1 VEDPDYQRVFAAMV
15 KASRHSGHDGAVAF
29 QTSPPSLS
37 EMRQDLE
44 LLRSYEQELKKRSG
58 QVEVR
63 RKALEDPIKVKTA

>member
-1 VEDPDYQRVFAAMV
+1 
-15 KASRHSGHDGAVAF
+15 
-29 QTSPPSLS
+29 
-37 EMRQDLE
+37 MRQDLE